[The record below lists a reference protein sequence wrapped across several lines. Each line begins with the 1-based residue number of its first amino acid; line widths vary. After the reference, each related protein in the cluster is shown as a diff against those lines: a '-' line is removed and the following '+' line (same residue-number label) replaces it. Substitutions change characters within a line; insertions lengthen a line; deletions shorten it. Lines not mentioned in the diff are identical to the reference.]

1 MSCALLIVDM
11 QNDFVSRGGYYDRRQ
26 NGETATALEAPSEPQ
41 PFTVRT
47 PALGKVVDRVARE
60 IGRARREGWPIA
72 FLLATYGHEFSRR
85 PRFLLGPENAGR
97 RHHACKP
104 GTWGSRLVDPI
115 AALLPRP
122 GGKDETVLHKNTL
135 DGFLGTDLQEFLSSR
150 SVKTVAVVGVETHA
164 CVLST
169 AMSAGLHQFDTVI
182 LEDCT
187 WTAKPDLGQMALQLF
202 AEAFGRTTT
211 SDLFR

>member
-1 MSCALLIVDM
+1 MSRALLIVDM

-41 PFTVRT
+41 PFMVRT
-47 PALGKVVDRVARE
+47 PALGQVVDRIAGA
-60 IGRARREGWPIA
+60 IGRARREAWPIV
-72 FLLATYGHEFSRR
+72 FLLATYGHGFSRK
-85 PRFLLGPENAGR
+85 PRFLLGPENTER

-115 AALLPRP
+115 AAFLPWP
-122 GGKDETVLHKNTL
+122 VGKDETVLHKHTL
-135 DGFLGTDLQEFLSSR
+135 DGFFGTDLLAFLSSR
-150 SVKTVAVVGVETHA
+150 NVTTVAVVGVETHA

-187 WTAKPDLGQMALQLF
+187 WTAKPDLGQIALRLF

-211 SDLFR
+211 SDRFR